1 MSPPSRLSRA
11 LQRWCC
17 LLAALAV
24 TVVVLPVVASAPAAA
39 RLDTPRR
46 LVSAWIPFWSSAG
59 EDSALAQADLF
70 REAMPFWFYATSTT
84 GVFAHKTPDLAYV
97 QALQARGVRV
107 LGTVTD
113 DTTGDGMLDILADP
127 ERRRAHAATI
137 VDVVER
143 NGLDGID
150 LDYERAAFAGMSF
163 DQRQAFR
170 SGFSALARRLAD
182 RLHTIGAELSITVTA
197 KTSDDST
204 SAYYIYD
211 YAALGR
217 AADQLRIMAYDYHWS
232 GSEPGAIAPL
242 PWTEQVVRYA
252 VSVVPPRKVALG
264 VPLYGYDWPLY
275 GDGTATA
282 RLHTD
287 IVRIQQEHGGV
298 RGWSAEDAAPYL
310 RYRTTAGERV
320 IWFNNA
326 RAVRAKLELAER
338 YGLHGLSFWAVG
350 GEDPA
355 VWRVVRAAATED
367 GTQPRIAMRA
377 PDVVRFGSRVP
388 VPLRVW
394 GADGTPAAGIPVRL
408 AKRAAD
414 GTLLGTR
421 TGTTDSEGRVVLT
434 TRVRRPVKLVASALD
449 IRRRAAV
456 DVSLAVDATASV
468 RRAEPGSTVRFSA
481 DVAPRVGRRD
491 AKVQVWFYADERW
504 VTVARPPVR
513 QGHTTAKVRLNYATL
528 YRVRVVVPSGD
539 AYRTGRSARVLV
551 DTR

>member
-1 MSPPSRLSRA
+1 MDA
-11 LQRWCC
+11 
-17 LLAALAV
+17 
-24 TVVVLPVVASAPAAA
+24 
-39 RLDTPRR
+39 PRR
-46 LVSAWIPFWSSAG
+46 LVSAWIPYWSSAG

-84 GVFAHKTPDLAYV
+84 GVYAHKTPDLAYV

-113 DTTGDGMLDILADP
+113 DTTGDGMLDILSDP

-150 LDYERAAFAGMSF
+150 LDYERAAFAGMSS

-170 SGFSALARRLAD
+170 SGFSAFVRLLAD
-182 RLHTIGAELSITVTA
+182 RLHAIGARLSITVTA
-197 KTSDDST
+197 KTSDAST

-252 VSVVPPRKVALG
+252 VSVVPHRKVALG

-275 GDGTATA
+275 GDRTATA

-287 IVRIQQEHGGV
+287 ILRIEEQYNGV

-310 RYRTTAGERV
+310 RYRTSAGERV

-326 RAVRAKLELAER
+326 RAVRAKLELADR

-350 GEDPA
+350 GEDPG

-367 GTQPRIAMRA
+367 GTQPRIVMRA

-394 GADGTPAAGIPVRL
+394 DADGTPAAGTAVSL

-421 TGTTDSEGRVVLT
+421 TGVTDSEGRVVLT

-456 DVSLAVDATASV
+456 DVSLAVDATASA

-491 AKVQVWFYADERW
+491 AKVQVWSYAEDRW
-504 VTVARPPVR
+504 VSVARPPVR
-513 QGHTTAKVRLNYATL
+513 RGHTTAEVRLNYATL
-528 YRVRVVVPSGD
+528 YRVRVVVPGGD